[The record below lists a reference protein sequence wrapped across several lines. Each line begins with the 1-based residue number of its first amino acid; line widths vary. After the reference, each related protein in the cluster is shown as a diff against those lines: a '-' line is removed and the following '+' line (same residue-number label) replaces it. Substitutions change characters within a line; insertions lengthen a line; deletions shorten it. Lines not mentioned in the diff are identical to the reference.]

1 MRIASA
7 SVMEMHIPNLYRC
20 AGQNSGCK
28 EQGRETSGAMARD
41 TDSEELK
48 AWLSAARCRL
58 HILMAVDMNRC
69 LKHFPCSSRGEPQA
83 TIAVGLCPDPPRLCI
98 VLLSFLRQPVSAKD
112 KNYGRLDQSLEQE
125 QQLLLDDQ
133 LREPSRRG
141 GGTGAMV
148 CSFYSVGIS
157 RQKSRAVA
165 LRNVFVRLRVHSPHK
180 SSKQNVQSGQM
191 ADNGRTRMYL
201 FDDLSLNLLPR
212 PLLQM
217 VIYFSSQDAAKRLA

>member
-1 MRIASA
+1 MLYSQTGAPGPEGKHFQDFQTHRLFFPHRIASHSRQTSDHEEP
-7 SVMEMHIPNLYRC
+7 SVLGCTAGDGRPADGARC

-58 HILMAVDMNRC
+58 HILMAVDMN
-69 LKHFPCSSRGEPQA
+69 S
-83 TIAVGLCPDPPRLCI
+83 
-98 VLLSFLRQPVSAKD
+98 
-112 KNYGRLDQSLEQE
+112 
-125 QQLLLDDQ
+125 
-133 LREPSRRG
+133 
-141 GGTGAMV
+141 
-148 CSFYSVGIS
+148 YSVGIS

-191 ADNGRTRMYL
+191 ADNGR
-201 FDDLSLNLLPR
+201 
-212 PLLQM
+212 
-217 VIYFSSQDAAKRLA
+217 